1 MPDVREPH
9 SKWLQDAS
17 PASGSVERFSS
28 EWLPLLAAVPAHW
41 SQSSLHGSGFDPFIC
56 EKFSRA
62 RHSALTVEIAEL
74 RLDRANSRGFF
85 PSTCRGHRGLAQRH
99 SASMSGW
106 ERPGSGVCARASSS
120 RMILTSRL
128 YCLR

>member
-1 MPDVREPH
+1 VPDVREPH

-62 RHSALTVEIAEL
+62 RHALGQGGMYMYTNSEGAGGRKLTV
-74 RLDRANSRGFF
+74 
-85 PSTCRGHRGLAQRH
+85 
-99 SASMSGW
+99 
-106 ERPGSGVCARASSS
+106 V
-120 RMILTSRL
+120 
-128 YCLR
+128 

>member
-1 MPDVREPH
+1 MVDSSCGSVPDVREPH

-17 PASGSVERFSS
+17 PASGSVERFSN

-62 RHSALTVEIAEL
+62 RHALGQGGMYMYTNSEGAGGRKLTV
-74 RLDRANSRGFF
+74 
-85 PSTCRGHRGLAQRH
+85 
-99 SASMSGW
+99 
-106 ERPGSGVCARASSS
+106 V
-120 RMILTSRL
+120 
-128 YCLR
+128 

>member
-1 MPDVREPH
+1 MPVICGSVPDVREPH

-62 RHSALTVEIAEL
+62 RHSALTVEIAEHRDDVDNDNRDGIASGTGYGRL
-74 RLDRANSRGFF
+74 RFGNI
-85 PSTCRGHRGLAQRH
+85 C
-99 SASMSGW
+99 W
-106 ERPGSGVCARASSS
+106 CVSS
-120 RMILTSRL
+120 RWSCVVAEGTVCQLL
-128 YCLR
+128 G